1 MTHAAP
7 PVQVPV
13 GEVVIAAY
21 RSVFGRFGL
30 ALELGW
36 LSLLVLLFGFVLPD
50 LALRYLVPQAAN
62 ASDLQV
68 LDLYDLGNI
77 GEFIIGVFALSAF
90 AVRWYQLLLLA
101 DPRAMSFN
109 AALRAWLRMAAY
121 GLAIL
126 ALWIGFY
133 VAAHATNLAAP
144 ESSDAVITVEAVVA
158 ASLFV
163 GITRLSLLFPA
174 AAYGAP
180 LGLWAA
186 WQAMSGNVWRL
197 AGANILAMLPLF
209 FTSVLVVGAVEDL
222 AFADP
227 TEASLS
233 SAPLGYFLL
242 EGVIQ
247 AVTAFVMVALI
258 ASIASEFYRRVVLP
272 RE

>member
-36 LSLLVLLFGFVLPD
+36 LSLLILLFAFVLPD
-50 LALRYLVPQAAN
+50 LALHYLVPPAAA
-62 ASDLQV
+62 ASEAPV
-68 LDLYDLGNI
+68 LDIDDLGNI
-77 GEFIIGVFALSAF
+77 GEFIIGIFALSAF
-90 AVRWYQLLLLA
+90 AVRWYQLMLLA
-101 DPRAMSFN
+101 DPRALSFG
-109 AALRAWLRMAAY
+109 AALRAWLRFAAY

-126 ALWIGFY
+126 ALWTGFY
-133 VAAHATNLAAP
+133 VAAHVTNLSAP
-144 ESSDAVITVEAVVA
+144 EGADGIIVGEAVVA

-163 GITRLSLLFPA
+163 GVTRLSLLFPA

-180 LGLWAA
+180 LGLMAA

-197 AGANILAMLPLF
+197 VGAYILALLPLLL
-209 FTSVLVVGAVEDL
+209 TNVLIIGAIEEL
-222 AFADP
+222 SFADP
-227 TEASLS
+227 TEASLAA
-233 SAPLGYFLL
+233 APLGYFLL
-242 EGVIQ
+242 GGVSQ
-247 AVTAFVMVALI
+247 AVTGFVTVALI
-258 ASIASEFYRRVVLP
+258 ASIASEFYRRLALP